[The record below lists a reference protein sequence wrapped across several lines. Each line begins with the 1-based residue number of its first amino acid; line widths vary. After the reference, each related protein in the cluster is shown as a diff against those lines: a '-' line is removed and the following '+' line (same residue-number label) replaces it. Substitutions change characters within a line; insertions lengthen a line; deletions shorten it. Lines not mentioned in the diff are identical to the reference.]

1 MQTLDSVSAMQSLAR
16 EFRAQNRTVALI
28 PTMGALHEGHLD
40 LIRLAVTRA
49 DIVIVSIFVNPAQ
62 FGANE
67 DFSQYPRD
75 PEGDAAK
82 AEAAGAHVVFSPPT
96 AELYPAGYST
106 YVDEEAV
113 AKPLEGISRPTH
125 FRGVTTIVTK
135 LFNIVQPTLAIF
147 GQKDAQQ
154 VAVIRKLVADLH
166 LMVEIVTGPTTRA
179 ADGLALSSR
188 NRYLSPGQRI
198 AAQAIPQT
206 LQVIKSMVDKGER
219 RAERL
224 VAETTHLLAEHRQLR
239 VIYAAVVHRETMQ
252 SQREVIP
259 GESLLAIAAW
269 VDQTRLIDNV
279 LL

>member
-16 EFRAQNRTVALI
+16 EFRAQNRTVALV